1 MTTATATRTPS
12 TTDTPVYDAIIIGSG
27 FAGLYAIHKL
37 RDQMGMNVVAFDAA
51 GDVGGT
57 WYWNRYPGARV
68 DIESVHYSYSFSDE
82 LQWDWQWTEEFAA
95 QPEILAYLNHVAD
108 RFDLRRNVR
117 FNTRVTSAVWDETAG
132 VWVLGTE
139 DGQSYRAK
147 YFISGAGTLSVPK
160 VPEFPGI
167 DTVKGEV

>member
-1 MTTATATRTPS
+1 MTTATATPTPS

-82 LQWDWQWTEEFAA
+82 LQWDWHAEDKADERSRLKAA
-95 QPEILAYLNHVAD
+95 GGASSRPGSVQ
-108 RFDLRRNVR
+108 
-117 FNTRVTSAVWDETAG
+117 G
-132 VWVLGTE
+132 V
-139 DGQSYRAK
+139 
-147 YFISGAGTLSVPK
+147 
-160 VPEFPGI
+160 
-167 DTVKGEV
+167 